1 MTFINKE
8 ISFSII
14 SNLSS
19 SIDQI
24 IYDIS
29 KNTSYIDIIFDSY
42 TQNSDPSVLVQIIR
56 FLIICVSQE
65 NIENQS
71 IWVNTLLNHPVLLE
85 YSLLILN
92 NTLDHMLYE
101 QVTQFIFYIILNDDI
116 LEKIYE
122 FKCIDIIF
130 NILKQRRKELPENCI
145 SNSLRIIEYYSYLDN
160 KDYIPQRFTKLLMKI
175 SYENNEDEEL
185 LVSCLV
191 ILTNMHYNSNTS
203 IDWESKF
210 IKLIVQII
218 LYRESSDKILLECTW
233 KILEMLLSQAQTSK
247 DISIPDSDFDE
258 LIQKSLDQSEQLTSF
273 NFDKVSELL
282 RERKKRKDKQE

>member
-71 IWVNTLLNHPVLLE
+71 IWVKTLLNHPVLLE